1 MDYVAFSCP
10 LGYVFK
16 DTNNITHYA
25 VCHDW
30 QFIYLYDPEVK
41 CVRK

>member
-16 DTNNITHYA
+16 GTNNITHYA

-41 CVRK
+41 CFRK